1 MASGSDR
8 AAAKRYVGIDKDRF
22 GGMTPT
28 GTIIRDAWV
37 FGLIPESE
45 TCEGW
50 PLAQIQQLYDRVTR
64 AWEPY
69 GHLVSNLPPELRE
82 RHARIYDEAVRRAR
96 ALGWDPDLSDEDE

>member
-1 MASGSDR
+1 MRGNPSKTGTT
-8 AAAKRYVGIDKDRF
+8 YVGILNDHY

-50 PLAQIQQLYDRVTR
+50 TMDRIQQLYDQVTA

-82 RHARIYDEAVRRAR
+82 RHARIYEAAVRKAR
-96 ALGWDPDLSDEDE
+96 ELGWNPDLSDEDE